1 MCATSEACVELTCD
15 QPPVHTFGSDTEDSS
30 MSAARLLQPLAR
42 TIGSAGRTVREGPS
56 ADVEHLAVML
66 VAFRPPRARLQRANS
81 VAQRLTAARPAR

>member
-1 MCATSEACVELTCD
+1 MGA
-15 QPPVHTFGSDTEDSS
+15 
-30 MSAARLLQPLAR
+30 SASGPKAAILGPSRDV
-42 TIGSAGRTVREGPS
+42 GEGPL